1 MENTNGIVQASH
13 GEIMSLKAH
22 LSKIEARIEEISTQ
36 VQKATFATVM
46 AGSDISEFFPVE
58 RLEQLELF
66 MDRSHPE
73 WPSRKTEFYNLLFT
87 TVPTTKRGF
96 AKGLIKALFDRKFI
110 VDVKWPSFG
119 YYFFFFY
126 LKLPLLFKK
135 NHSNHYRPRKNKSP
149 VVPMNFVA
157 FLRASLSKMVGY
169 HYLKPDLIDLDF
181 WAKLPLKFSAVKFYD
196 KSVVR

>member
-119 YYFFFFY
+119 YYFFFFTLSFHYY
-126 LKLPLLFKK
+126 LKKTIQIITDPE
-135 NHSNHYRPRKNKSP
+135 RTSP
-149 VVPMNFVA
+149 PSF
-157 FLRASLSKMVGY
+157 
-169 HYLKPDLIDLDF
+169 P
-181 WAKLPLKFSAVKFYD
+181 
-196 KSVVR
+196 